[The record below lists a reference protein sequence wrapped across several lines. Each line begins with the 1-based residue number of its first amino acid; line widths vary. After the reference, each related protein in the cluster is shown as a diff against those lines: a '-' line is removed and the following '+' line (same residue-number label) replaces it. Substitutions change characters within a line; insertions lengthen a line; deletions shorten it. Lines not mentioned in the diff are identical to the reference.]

1 MRNGK
6 QLLRGILLISGIA
19 LLSLDA
25 GASQQFWKRKKK
37 ADKKVI
43 EKKYESKLDSITDG
57 AVKDEGMFT
66 VYKKKTDYYFQFPL
80 DLQNRDFLIVNKISG
95 VPANLNESGI
105 NKGMN
110 YENIVIQFKLNKELN
125 KLFVMQHRPFVD
137 VPEDDMIALSVKDNF
152 ASSILESFKISGY
165 SKDSTSV
172 IIKVNKIYDG
182 SVKSFNN
189 VFGMTGLGTSPNKD
203 FSFIKQIKS
212 FPGNI
217 VAKSYQTTKIP
228 GAETKANLTVEV
240 TSNLVLLP
248 KVPMTPRFLDQR
260 VGYFSVDRWYFNDE
274 QHKLDKREL
283 VTRWRLEPKDKEAY
297 LRGELVEPIKPI
309 VFYIDPST
317 PPKWRQYIIDGV
329 KDWQVAF
336 EQAGFKNAI
345 TCYDAPTN
353 DPDFDLDDVR
363 YSVITYVA
371 SDKANAMGPSVFD
384 PRSGEIIEADV
395 VWWHNV
401 LTAVHSWIRVQTG
414 IIDEKARGNRF
425 SDKHMGEAVRF
436 ISSHELGH
444 TLGLQHNMG
453 ASYAYSVESLRSPE
467 FTKKMATAPSIMDY
481 ARFNYVAQPGDNVK
495 NITPKIGVYDKYAIE
510 WAYRYYDIKDAF
522 EDQKEALKVIEKHV
536 SDVNCRFVGQQGMR
550 NGIDPR
556 AQSEDLGDNSMIA
569 SEYGLKNL
577 RRIMPEILNWSAH
590 KGESYRDAGE
600 LLNAVIGQWHTY
612 SYHVL
617 TNVGGVYI
625 NNTVY
630 GDGQET
636 YEYVSKAKQKQAIS
650 YLNKNVFNC
659 PKWLFKNDIYSKIY
673 PTKESPNGPR
683 EYNPF
688 ALLKN
693 YQSYIYW
700 DLLTDDRINRMIAN
714 EAFNGNSAYKASEMM
729 NDLHKGIF
737 APTIKGR
744 KLDLYQRASQK
755 AFIDAL
761 IVAVDKNAVSKTKK
775 RLTDNSISLNIERLY
790 NGPKRVSDAVSL
802 KRGELIRIENLFK
815 KRVNNSDIDT
825 KYHYADIL
833 LRINHA
839 LRN

>member
-6 QLLRGILLISGIA
+6 LLFKSLLVFVA
-19 LLSLDA
+19 LALFSSNTH
-25 GASQQFWKRKKK
+25 ASQQFWKKKQK
-37 ADKKVI
+37 NDKKSV
-43 EKKYESKLDSITDG
+43 EKKFESKLDSIADG

-66 VYKKKTDYYFQFPL
+66 VYKKKNDYYFQFPL
-80 DLQNRDFLIVNKISG
+80 SLQNRDFLIVNKISG

-110 YENIVIQFKLNKELN
+110 FENIVIQFQLNKEQN
-125 KLFVMQHRPFVD
+125 KLFAMQHKPFVE
-137 VPEDDMIALSVKDNF
+137 VPQNDMIAQSVKDNF
-152 ASSILESFKISGY
+152 ASSILESFEISGY

-189 VFGMTGLGTSPNKD
+189 VFGMTGLGTSPDKA
-203 FSFIKQIKS
+203 FSYIKQIKS

-217 VAKSYQTTKIP
+217 VAKAFQTTKIP
-228 GAETKANLTVEV
+228 GAETLANLTVEV

-248 KVPMTPRFLDQR
+248 EVPMTPRFLDQR
-260 VGYFSVDRWYFNDE
+260 VGYFSVDRWYFNDD
-274 QHKLDKREL
+274 QHQLDQREL
-283 VTRWRLEPKDKEAY
+283 VTRWRLEPKDKQAY

-317 PPKWRQYIIDGV
+317 PVKWRQYIIDGI

-345 TCYDAPTN
+345 TCYDTPKD

-401 LTAVHSWIRVQTG
+401 MTAVHSWIRVQTG
-414 IIDEKARGNRF
+414 TIDEKARANRF
-425 SDKHMGEAVRF
+425 TDQHMGEAVRF
-436 ISSHELGH
+436 ISSHEVGH

-453 ASYAYSVESLRSPE
+453 ASYAYSVESLRSPS
-467 FTKKMATAPSIMDY
+467 FTEKMATAPSIMDY
-481 ARFNYVAQPGDNVK
+481 ARFNYVAQPGDNVTA
-495 NITPKIGVYDKYAIE
+495 ITPKIGVYDRYAIE
-510 WAYRYYDIKDAF
+510 WAYRYFDVKDAF
-522 EDQKEALKVIEKHV
+522 DDQKQAKKIIEEHAK
-536 SDVNCRFVGQQGMR
+536 DINCRFVGQQDMR
-550 NGIDPR
+550 EGIDPR
-556 AQSEDLGDNSMIA
+556 AQSEDLGDNAMLA

-577 RRIMPEILNWSAH
+577 KRIMPNILDWSATN
-590 KGESYRDAGE
+590 GESYLDAGK

-625 NNTVY
+625 NNTVC
-630 GDGQET
+630 GDGLKT
-636 YEYVSKAKQKQAIS
+636 YEHVDKVKQKAAIA
-650 YLNKNVFNC
+650 YLNKNVFTC
-659 PKWLFKNDIYSKIY
+659 PQWLFNNDIYSKIY
-673 PTKESPNGPR
+673 PVKESPNGPR

-700 DLLTDDRINRMIAN
+700 DLLTDDRLNRMIAN
-714 EAFNGNSAYKASEMM
+714 EALNGNNAYKASEMM
-729 NDLHKGIF
+729 SDLHNGIF
-737 APTIKGR
+737 SSTIKAQ
-744 KLDLYQRASQK
+744 KLDVYQRSSQK

-761 IVAVDKNAVSKTKK
+761 IVAVDKNAASKEKK
-775 RLTDNSISLNIERLY
+775 KLNDDSKSLEIEVIF
-790 NGPKRVSDAVSL
+790 NGPSRVSDAISI
-802 KRGELIRIENLFK
+802 KRGELIRIEKLLNK
-815 KRVNNSDIDT
+815 NINIADIDT
-825 KYHYADIL
+825 KYHYEDML
-833 LRINHA
+833 LRINNA